1 MASYRRVH
9 DSHHLQADCQKPRS
23 TPGPYALYGLPLS
36 FFSFRNIYAPQRHIA
51 STIFTASSGLV
62 ESFAVGRELTFKGLQ
77 SYEGFRS
84 RGQVTPTL
92 SALPSRETEV
102 VYFGLLCILRV
113 SSF

>member
-1 MASYRRVH
+1 MGYLYVFFSYR
-9 DSHHLQADCQKPRS
+9 
-23 TPGPYALYGLPLS
+23 
-36 FFSFRNIYAPQRHIA
+36 NINAPQRHIA

-77 SYEGFRS
+77 SYEGLRS
-84 RGQVTPTL
+84 RDQVTPPHTL